1 MGERLSHEKCVR
13 GGRLFEPVAAPHPRP
28 LPASVQCAGRGSPVG
43 AWAFHWLSCMDG
55 PWNASALAQMGD
67 GLGSGH
73 VYGLFVRHLRPLALM
88 KFAEIGSPII
98 PAR

>member
-1 MGERLSHEKCVR
+1 
-13 GGRLFEPVAAPHPRP
+13 
-28 LPASVQCAGRGSPVG
+28 
-43 AWAFHWLSCMDG
+43 MDG